1 MISPV
6 LLFNL
11 VIGCIHATQL
21 FVEPLVMTN
30 GGPNNATLTLLLY
43 LYRNAFSY
51 LKMGYAA
58 AIALIMFLLTLGLTV
73 PVPLVAAL
81 GVLRVGWIRRP
92 MSSGV
97 LASVIRG
104 KPIGLRV
111 RKTRYGGSIVYL
123 LLLFLVA
130 VALLP
135 LLWMVF
141 DVAQAGLHRGVQPVA
156 AALQGDLVQLS
167 RHLEPRA
174 VSGAA
179 RQHHVHYRA
188 ALFGSL
194 LSASIT
200 GFAFARLRFPGRDV
214 WFAILI
220 MTMLI
225 PPAIMIIPQYL
236 LFNWLRWIDSYKP
249 LIVPWFFGGG
259 AFRIF
264 LFRQFIK
271 SIPEEL
277 DQAAE
282 IDGCSTFRI
291 FGQIIVPLMM
301 PAVATV
307 AVLGFMDFWNDFFA
321 PFIYL
326 NNIDKDTI
334 VLRLFR
340 IWSDAEGYMREE
352 LHTIQGI
359 VTSPEALHP
368 GHRHHRHQGLTAS
381 LTDRA
386 VESLGPVVL
395 QDVDA
400 RSVEYL
406 HRRELAHQGSQGN
419 AAVHQRDV
427 QVGNGSGETEH
438 RQAVDRHGPVPDRHR
453 YGRG

>member
-1 MISPV
+1 MGAQQELYEQAEIDGAKMRHRLIAVTLPMISPV

-21 FVEPLVMTN
+21 FVEPLVMTG

-43 LYRNAFSY
+43 LYRNAFAY

-58 AIALIMFLLTLGLTV
+58 AIALIMFLLTLGLTILT
-73 PVPLVAAL
+73 VPLVAAL
-81 GVLRVGWIRRP
+81 GILRGVRL

-97 LASVIRG
+97 LASVVRG
-104 KPIGLRV
+104 QPIGLRV
-111 RKTRYGGSIVYL
+111 RGAVWRVFVYL

-135 LLWMVF
+135 LLWMVSTSLKPGF
-141 DVAQAGLHRGVQPVA
+141 IEAYS
-156 AALQGDLVQLS
+156 LS
-167 RHLEPRA
+167 LLPSKVMWSNYPETWNRVPFPGPLA
-174 VSGAA
+174 NTMFITA
-179 RQHHVHYRA
+179 A

-200 GFAFARLRFPGRDV
+200 GFAFARLRFPGREV

-236 LFNWLRWIDSYKP
+236 LFSWLRWIDSYNP
-249 LIVPWFFGGG
+249 LIIPWFFGGG

-282 IDGCSTFRI
+282 IDGCSTLRI

-326 NNIDKDTI
+326 NNVDKDTI

-352 LHTIQGI
+352 LHTVMAGNVLVTLPAFIIFFIAQKRFIHVI
-359 VTSPEALHP
+359 VTT
-368 GHRHHRHQGLTAS
+368 GI
-381 LTDRA
+381 
-386 VESLGPVVL
+386 
-395 QDVDA
+395 
-400 RSVEYL
+400 
-406 HRRELAHQGSQGN
+406 
-419 AAVHQRDV
+419 
-427 QVGNGSGETEH
+427 
-438 RQAVDRHGPVPDRHR
+438 
-453 YGRG
+453 RG

>member
-1 MISPV
+1 
-6 LLFNL
+6 
-11 VIGCIHATQL
+11 
-21 FVEPLVMTN
+21 
-30 GGPNNATLTLLLY
+30 
-43 LYRNAFSY
+43 
-51 LKMGYAA
+51 
-58 AIALIMFLLTLGLTV
+58 
-73 PVPLVAAL
+73 
-81 GVLRVGWIRRP
+81 

-97 LASVIRG
+97 LAAAMRG

-111 RKTRYGGSIVYL
+111 RKTLWRAIVYL
-123 LLLFLVA
+123 LLLILVA

-135 LLWMVF
+135 LLWMVSTSLKPGF
-141 DVAQAGLHRGVQPVA
+141 LEAYSLSLLPSKVTWSNYPDTWNRVPFPGPMANTIFIT
-156 AALQGDLVQLS
+156 AL
-167 RHLEPRA
+167 
-174 VSGAA
+174 
-179 RQHHVHYRA
+179 
-188 ALFGSL
+188 ALFGSIV
-194 LSASIT
+194 SASIT

-249 LIVPWFFGGG
+249 LIIPWFFGGG

-291 FGQIIVPLMM
+291 FAQIIVPLMM

-340 IWSDAEGYMREE
+340 IWSDAEGF
-352 LHTIQGI
+352 IQGI
-359 VTSPEALHP
+359 VTT
-368 GHRHHRHQGLTAS
+368 GIKG
-381 LTDRA
+381 
-386 VESLGPVVL
+386 
-395 QDVDA
+395 
-400 RSVEYL
+400 
-406 HRRELAHQGSQGN
+406 
-419 AAVHQRDV
+419 
-427 QVGNGSGETEH
+427 
-438 RQAVDRHGPVPDRHR
+438 
-453 YGRG
+453 